1 MAIQIMTHAST
12 SAHYHVYL
20 NYGSP
25 NANVTVSTG
34 LANSRTF
41 NIPIR
46 SDNIRFTFNG
56 TFGSGSAST
65 QVILE
70 VAPNPKDTSPAWQPL
85 LTVSAP
91 LTTVLPMMVDDG
103 IRFRHQWTSAAAAVT
118 NASVDAWIG

>member
-1 MAIQIMTHAST
+1 MAIKIMASAST

-20 NYGSP
+20 GYGAP
-25 NANVTVSTG
+25 NPAISVSTG
-34 LANSRTF
+34 LANSRTLL
-41 NIPIR
+41 IPIH

-65 QVILE
+65 QVIID
-70 VAPNPKDTSPAWQPL
+70 VSPNGADASPAWFPI

-91 LTTVLPMMVDDG
+91 QTTVLPIQVDHT
-103 IRFRHQWTSAAAAVT
+103 IRFRQQWTSAAVAIT